1 MKMRSVEAEQRTK
14 SRKAIVLDPGN
25 PSVTKQLAHAEGS
38 PWRMSNKQKKEP
50 PPKKRKVDPPPGIY
64 KQTLQRACGNTLGFQ
79 ILLDAIYIPLLF
91 F

>member
-1 MKMRSVEAEQRTK
+1 
-14 SRKAIVLDPGN
+14 
-25 PSVTKQLAHAEGS
+25 
-38 PWRMSNKQKKEP
+38 MSNKQKKEP